1 MNKSYAGEL
10 ELVLGNK
17 EGKTTLIKSRA
28 KGLVRISPN
37 MKFGNEKVQTYFLIG
52 LGGGYVEGEEYK
64 NKIELQEDTRAIITT
79 QASTKVYKCLKGK
92 DIKQYTS
99 INIMKNSVLEY
110 ITDPVILYK
119 DAVYKQFNEIYLDSN
134 STLIY
139 SDGITAGW
147 SPDGEKFQYTS
158 AMLNTKVYLDNKI
171 VLLDNLFI
179 NPKEDDI
186 EGLGYF
192 ENYSNFATLL
202 VIDKRINKNTIINIR
217 KILSDNG
224 LPVEFGISE
233 LEING
238 FVLRVLGNLTQHIEN
253 VINIVINYI
262 RDKFLESKELNIR
275 KY

>member
-17 EGKTTLIKSRA
+17 DGKTILKKSRS
-28 KGLVRISPN
+28 KGLSRISPN
-37 MKFGNEKVQTYFLIG
+37 MKFGNEKIKTYFLVG

-64 NKIELQEDTRAIITT
+64 NTIELQEDSRAIITT
-79 QASTKVYKCLKGK
+79 QASTKVYKCLNGK

-99 INIMKNSVLEY
+99 INIMKNSILEY

-119 DAVYKQFNEIYLDSN
+119 DAEYKQFNEIYLDSN

-139 SDGITAGW
+139 SDGITSGW
-147 SPDGEKFQYTS
+147 SPDGEKFKYS
-158 AMLNTKVYLDNKI
+158 SVMLNTKVYVDNKI
-171 VLLDNLFI
+171 VLLDNLLI

-192 ENYSNFATLL
+192 ENYSNFGTLL
-202 VIDKRINKNTIINIR
+202 VIDKRINKNIIIEIR
-217 KILSDNG
+217 KILLDNG

-233 LEING
+233 LDING
-238 FVLRVLGNLTQHIEN
+238 FVLRVLGNLTQHVEKI
-253 VINIVINYI
+253 INIIINYI